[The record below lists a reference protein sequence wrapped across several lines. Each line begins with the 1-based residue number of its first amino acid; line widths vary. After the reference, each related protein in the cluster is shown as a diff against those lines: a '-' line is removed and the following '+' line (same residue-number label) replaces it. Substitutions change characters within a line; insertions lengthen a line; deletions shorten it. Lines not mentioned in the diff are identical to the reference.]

1 MTKAIVFDLDGT
13 LIDSAPDLHQASNR
27 LLADLDTE
35 PLSLETIRSFVGNG
49 VPKLVE
55 RVLKARDLYRDEA
68 RHASMVTQ
76 FLAHYDAALHDKTV
90 LYPGVVDCLDALK
103 AQGFSIGICTN
114 KPEAQTRAIVKGLDL
129 ERFVGAIIGGDSLPV
144 KKPAIEP
151 LQETL
156 RQLGLGVASSSDDVI
171 YVGDSE
177 VDAATAKA
185 AEIPFFLFTDGYR
198 KSPINQLPH
207 TVAFNDY
214 AELEYLINSKWS

>member
-27 LLADLDTE
+27 LLTDLDAE

-55 RVLKARDLYRDEA
+55 RVLKARHLYKDEA
-68 RHASMVTQ
+68 WHASMITQ

-90 LYPGVVDCLDALK
+90 LYPGVLDCLDALK
-103 AQGFSIGICTN
+103 AQGFAIGICTN

-129 ERFVGAIIGGDSLPV
+129 EQYVGAIIGGDSLTV

-151 LQETL
+151 LHETL
-156 RQLGLGVASSSDDVI
+156 RQLGLDVSSPSGDVI

-185 AEIPFFLFTDGYR
+185 ADIPFFLFTEGYR
-198 KSPINQLPH
+198 KSPWQEMHHDEHFSHYSAL
-207 TVAFNDY
+207 ND
-214 AELEYLINSKWS
+214 LISK